1 MKKIATIGFFDGVHR
16 GHRFLFAQL
25 HELAKLHHLVPVIYT
40 FEQHPKQFLT
50 GISPSLLTTTEER
63 IALLQQYA
71 EVRVLKFSDVQ
82 QLTAEQFMR
91 YIHEQDDVYMLLMG
105 YDHCF
110 GSDRVKGFSEYVK
123 IANRVGIHVERA
135 HECLVDGVPVS
146 SSRIRKLL
154 NEGQI
159 EQVNRLLGYGYTL
172 NGEVVR
178 GNGIGNQIGYPT
190 ANVSFSPERK
200 LPLSGVY
207 AATVKCNEIDYPAI
221 VNIGTNPTVGNSQIS
236 VEAHLIDFQSDI
248 YGEVVSVSFDRFIR
262 PEKKFTSLKT
272 LQQQIDQDIR
282 SL

>member
-1 MKKIATIGFFDGVHR
+1 
-16 GHRFLFAQL
+16 
-25 HELAKLHHLVPVIYT
+25 
-40 FEQHPKQFLT
+40 
-50 GISPSLLTTTEER
+50 
-63 IALLQQYA
+63 
-71 EVRVLKFSDVQ
+71 VQ

-123 IANRVGIHVERA
+123 IANRVGVHVERA

-207 AATVKCNEIDYPAI
+207 AATVKCNEVDYPAV
-221 VNIGTNPTVGNSQIS
+221 VNVGTNPTVGNSQIS

-262 PEKKFTSLKT
+262 PEKKFTSLVT
-272 LQQQIDQDIR
+272 LQEQIDQDIR